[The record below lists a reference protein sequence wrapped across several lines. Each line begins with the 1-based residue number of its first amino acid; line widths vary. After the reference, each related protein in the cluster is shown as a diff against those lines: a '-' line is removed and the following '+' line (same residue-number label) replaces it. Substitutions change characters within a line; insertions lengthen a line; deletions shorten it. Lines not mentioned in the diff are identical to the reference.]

1 MPQLGSS
8 DRSLGLHSVHGS
20 MQPLLSSPRAP
31 ENKIQDSTVFSPK
44 ATPLASPGITVGV
57 IYCVMF
63 VRPEMVLIA
72 YLLSTAR
79 ITGQGHVVKP
89 WVVLGEKHYRAIMS
103 EMPLS
108 LNFPISG
115 GCLFRSAIL
124 GRPELCCS
132 EPLSARGRCSA
143 RSLDLNNRPSPPTPT
158 HRHSGTN
165 QRFRKT
171 QLPHEGFSSA
181 YGQWECKYG

>member
-1 MPQLGSS
+1 M
-8 DRSLGLHSVHGS
+8 
-20 MQPLLSSPRAP
+20 
-31 ENKIQDSTVFSPK
+31 IF
-44 ATPLASPGITVGV
+44 
-57 IYCVMF
+57 F
-63 VRPEMVLIA
+63 RPEVVLIA

-79 ITGQGHVVKP
+79 IIGQGPRAGHVVKP

-115 GCLFRSAIL
+115 GCFFRSAIL

-132 EPLSARGRCSA
+132 SEPLSAQGLCSP
-143 RSLDLNNRPSPPTPT
+143 RSLDLNNLPSPPTPT

-165 QRFRKT
+165 QRFRKK

>member
-1 MPQLGSS
+1 M
-8 DRSLGLHSVHGS
+8 
-20 MQPLLSSPRAP
+20 
-31 ENKIQDSTVFSPK
+31 
-44 ATPLASPGITVGV
+44 
-57 IYCVMF
+57 
-63 VRPEMVLIA
+63 
-72 YLLSTAR
+72 
-79 ITGQGHVVKP
+79 KP

-115 GCLFRSAIL
+115 GCFFRSAIL

-132 EPLSARGRCSA
+132 SEPLSARGLCSA
-143 RSLDLNNRPSPPTPT
+143 RSLDLNNLPSPPTPT

-165 QRFRKT
+165 QRFRKK

-181 YGQWECKYG
+181 YGRWECKYGEVPYRGTQVGTEAHVLPMPIFDYKLDCLPQLQTVVY